1 MKHPVRT
8 IGRRR
13 FDFSRQIAVMG
24 IVNRTPDSFFDAG
37 TTFALDA
44 AIAAAL
50 TAAEAGADLVDIGG
64 VPFRPGPELSVAEEL
79 DRVIPVIEVL
89 AARSDVVIS
98 VDTFRPEV
106 AAHAIAAG
114 ANVIN
119 DTTGLFY
126 PELADVVAA
135 SDATLIITHSRAAP
149 RQPLPRPRYD
159 DVVTEVV
166 GFLAGRIDFAVSRG
180 VPEERLVIDPGH
192 DLNKNTRQTLELTRG
207 LSAVADLGLPMIA
220 AVSNKD
226 FVGESLGREKADRLA
241 GSLAAA
247 TVCVMLGAR
256 IVRMHDVRAAVD
268 AMRMIETIQGWR
280 EPVYT
285 AHNL

>member
-1 MKHPVRT
+1 
-8 IGRRR
+8 
-13 FDFSRQIAVMG
+13 
-24 IVNRTPDSFFDAG
+24 
-37 TTFALDA
+37 
-44 AIAAAL
+44 
-50 TAAEAGADLVDIGG
+50 VD
-64 VPFRPGPELSVAEEL
+64 ELE
-79 DRVIPVIEVL
+79 RVIPVIAAL
-89 AARSDVVIS
+89 AAVSDVVIS

-106 AAHAIAAG
+106 AAAAIAAG

-135 SDATLIITHSRAAP
+135 SDATLVVTHSRAAP
-149 RQPLPRPRYD
+149 RRTFPRPHYD
-159 DVVTEVV
+159 DVVAEVV
-166 GFLAGRIDFAVSRG
+166 GFLGERIDFAVSRG
-180 VPEERLVIDPGH
+180 VPPERLIVDPGH

-207 LSAVADLGLPMIA
+207 LAAVADLGFPMIA

-226 FVGESLGREKADRLA
+226 FVGEALGREKTERLA

-256 IVRMHDVRAAVD
+256 IVRMHDVRSAVD